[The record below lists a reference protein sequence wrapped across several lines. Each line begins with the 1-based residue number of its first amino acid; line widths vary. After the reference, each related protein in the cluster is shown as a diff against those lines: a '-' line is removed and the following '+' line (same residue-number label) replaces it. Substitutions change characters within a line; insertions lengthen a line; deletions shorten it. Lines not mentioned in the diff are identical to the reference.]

1 MTKLL
6 FRRMTKRHAYL
17 IDMYYFIH
25 IRLVCMDTH
34 LGLLLH
40 LTVATFP

>member
-25 IRLVCMDTH
+25 ILK
-34 LGLLLH
+34 GLSVWILI
-40 LTVATFP
+40 